1 MKTKRV
7 LRFLLPALVVAFAM
21 GCGDSAPPAPDA
33 GANAAKD
40 SAGKKGGDK
49 KIGSKK
55 GVEGSLGTK
64 EIEEEKLPGTL
75 EIGLALGSTVAMI
88 ACFKYL

>member
-1 MKTKRV
+1 MNTKRF
-7 LRFLLPALVVAFAM
+7 LRVLLPAMVVVFAM
-21 GCGDSAPPAPDA
+21 GCGDSAPPEPA
-33 GANAAKD
+33 GKADVGKD

-49 KIGSKK
+49 KIGSRK
-55 GVEGSLGTK
+55 GVGESLGTK
-64 EIEEEKLPGTL
+64 EVEEEKLPGPL